1 MTLTPLI
8 IREIKAFIKNP
19 AFILSVVFII
29 AFYGVLGKLMST
41 GIQTTVEQTLNM
53 QVGVVLQDS
62 SDFAMRV
69 LAVANKTSGGRLQLV
84 PSVEAGLSRY
94 DMVLVIPSDFTLRAM
109 ELNKPINLE
118 SYIKIDTISP
128 VVSGAKTNIASII
141 SDLIR
146 KSVSYVIATERNI
159 DPSLIDKPVLV
170 NSTLQV
176 YGKIMML
183 EEYSAISF
191 LMGFVPII
199 IAIIMGI
206 NATYASQFTATE
218 KVEKAFEM
226 LLAQPIPRRNIVFAK
241 IIGSIIASLLMGIAY
256 FTGMLLILS
265 TAATSPTPSTSGSS
279 TEISISILE
288 VISGK
293 IGFNALLA
301 SIATIILGLIYSGA
315 LGIIIGSIVSD
326 ERIAGALTAPIIFV
340 FIGIGYALIFIGLP
354 INIVTGIIAGITI
367 APLPV
372 IALVSIMIGD
382 FTVLITSLIFAVL
395 STIVVMTIAV
405 YIYNRDIVVL
415 GLRIGKLKL
424 KERG

>member
-1 MTLTPLI
+1 MTLIPLVV
-8 IREIKAFIKNP
+8 REVKAFIKNP
-19 AFILSVVFII
+19 AFLLGIVFII
-29 AFYGVLGKLMST
+29 VFYGVLGKLMST
-41 GIQTTVEQTLNM
+41 GIQTAVEQTLNM
-53 QVGVVLQDS
+53 QVGVVLKDTS
-62 SDFAMRV
+62 EFAMKV
-69 LAVANKTSGGRLQLV
+69 LAIINKTSGGRLQLV
-84 PSVEAGLSRY
+84 PSVEVGLSKY
-94 DMVLVIPSDFTLRAM
+94 DTVLVIPSDFTLRAI
-109 ELNKPINLE
+109 ELDKPINLE

-128 VVSGAKTNIASII
+128 VVSGAKTNMISTI
-141 SDLIR
+141 SDLIK
-146 KSVSYVIATERNI
+146 KSVSYVIAIERNI
-159 DPSLIDKPVLV
+159 DPSLIDKPVLI

-176 YGKIMML
+176 YGKIMKL

-191 LMGFVPII
+191 LMGFVPMI

-256 FTGMLLILS
+256 FTGMLLILLS
-265 TAATSPTPSTSGSS
+265 ATTSPPSTSGSAP
-279 TEISISILE
+279 EMSISLVE
-288 VISGK
+288 VISNK
-293 IGFNALLA
+293 IGFNALLI

-315 LGIIIGSIVSD
+315 LGITIGSIVSD

-354 INIVTGIIAGITI
+354 INIVTGIVAGITI

-372 IALVSIMIGD
+372 IALVSTMIGD
-382 FTVLITSLIFAVL
+382 FTALMTSIIFAVF
-395 STIVVMTIAV
+395 STIIVMTIAV